1 MNNYENELDEIRIKL
16 YEEMN
21 NMEKDEIVR
30 MVNTHAK
37 KIAQE
42 FGIHIVKEIS
52 ENYVTH
58 KKQTD
63 KI

>member
-16 YEEMN
+16 YEETS

-30 MVNTHAK
+30 MANAHAQ

-42 FGIHIVKEIS
+42 FGIHIVKETS
-52 ENYVTH
+52 ENYF
-58 KKQTD
+58 QAMND
-63 KI
+63 

>member
-16 YEEMN
+16 YEETG

-30 MVNTHAK
+30 MANANAK

-42 FGIHIVKEIS
+42 FGIHIVKETS
-52 ENYVTH
+52 ENYF
-58 KKQTD
+58 QAMND
-63 KI
+63 